1 MRTQTLAALAA
12 SALAIST
19 APADAAWKSYVSKD
33 LGISF
38 MAPGEVK
45 AELGTYRGAV
55 AGPRQTIVF
64 KSTEDDIEYKVTV
77 MSFAQAQ
84 AEGALLVGEREYM
97 FQDNKTVVAD
107 SFDRVESGKD
117 TVYGRK
123 IVIDLPMN
131 KGRSMGAFFFN
142 NGKLYAFEAT
152 VLPANGK
159 YGSPDPGRFIDS
171 IKFALSRT
179 EPGAVELPRMK
190 FRAD

>member
-1 MRTQTLAALAA
+1 LAALAA

-45 AELGTYRGAV
+45 AEIGTYRGAV
-55 AGPRQTIVF
+55 AGPRQTIIF
-64 KSTEDDIEYKVTV
+64 KSTEDNIEYKVTV

-97 FQDNKTVVAD
+97 FQDKKTVVSD
-107 SFDRVESGKD
+107 RFDRIEAGKD

-123 IVIDLPMN
+123 MVVDLPMN
-131 KGRSMGAFFFN
+131 KGRSTGAFFFN

-159 YGSPDPGRFIDS
+159 YASPDPGRFIDS
-171 IKFALSRT
+171 IKFALARA

-190 FRAD
+190 FKAD

>member
-45 AELGTYRGAV
+45 AELGTYRGAI

-64 KSTEDDIEYKVTV
+64 SSTEDNIEYKVTV

-84 AEGALLVGEREYM
+84 AEGALLLGEREYM
-97 FQDNKTVVAD
+97 FQDKKSVLSDTFA
-107 SFDRVESGKD
+107 RVEAGKD
-117 TVYGRK
+117 MVYGRK
-123 IVIDLPMN
+123 TVVGLPMN
-131 KGRSMGAFFFN
+131 KGRTTGAFFFT
-142 NGKLYAFEAT
+142 NGKLYALEAT
-152 VLPANGK
+152 VPAKGNLA
-159 YGSPDPGRFIDS
+159 SVDPGRFVDS

-179 EPGAVELPRMK
+179 EPGAVELHAPK
-190 FRAD
+190 VE